1 MKTEWIKKATNE
13 ELVDELDL
21 HLQQLNKIEVFT
33 TAHRE
38 CYVVVKLIKEEIL
51 NRMK

>member
-13 ELVDELDL
+13 ELVAELENTL
-21 HLQQLNKIEVFT
+21 QHLNNTQVFT
-33 TAHRE
+33 TEYRSINT
-38 CYVVVKLIKEEIL
+38 VVKLIKEEIL

>member
-1 MKTEWIKKATNE
+1 MNTEWIKNATNE

-21 HLQQLNKIEVFT
+21 TLQQLNKSKVFT
-33 TAHRE
+33 TEHRNL
-38 CYVVVKLIKEEIL
+38 YSVVKLIKEEIL